1 MEYTGHACSGQVSR
15 RSHATPAS
23 LEYMKDDNFFLYLP
37 KHSSKSPVTALYA
50 KTVKIDVLSTK

>member
-23 LEYMKDDNFFLYLP
+23 LEYTKDDNFFSL
-37 KHSSKSPVTALYA
+37 SSKAL
-50 KTVKIDVLSTK
+50 VKVPDDCAICEDG